1 MLASI
6 KLLVLAVILA
16 EFTGL
21 IQKKIVTGVE
31 IYYLSDV
38 GEALS
43 GCTVV
48 CSKSTLSAVNCTLD
62 KSGRKR

>member
-1 MLASI
+1 MPAGTQLP
-6 KLLVLAVILA
+6 VLAIMLA

-21 IQKKIVTGVE
+21 IQKKIVTGAE
-31 IYYLSDV
+31 IYYRSDV

-48 CSKSTLSAVNCTLD
+48 CSKSTLSAVNCPLD